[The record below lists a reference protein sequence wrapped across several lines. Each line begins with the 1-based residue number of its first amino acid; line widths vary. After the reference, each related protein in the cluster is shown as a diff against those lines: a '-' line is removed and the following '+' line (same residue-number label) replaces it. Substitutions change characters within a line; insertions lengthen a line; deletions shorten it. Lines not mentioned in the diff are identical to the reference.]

1 MPNRYPADI
10 YALVVAELICEHF
23 EGQTSLYPEQ
33 IDIASAQTVGV
44 EPFELV
50 NHLTEKLKSS
60 GQLVATLS
68 KMDQTAVIEMMI
80 NDTRLIINDEY
91 EFQRVRSAVAEEV
104 LVRIDGWRNQY
115 RKTARNFVVRFT
127 SVNISG
133 ENIECETTIKAQST
147 YDAAFL
153 VGQGFADENCLIT
166 EIKEVE
172 ERH

>member
-23 EGQTSLYPEQ
+23 EGRTSLYPEQ
-33 IDIASAQTVGV
+33 IDISSARTIGV
-44 EPFELV
+44 EPYELV

-60 GQLVATLS
+60 GAIVTTLC
-68 KMDQTAVIEMMI
+68 KMDQLAVIEMMI
-80 NDTRLIINDEY
+80 NDTRLIINEDY
-91 EFQRVRSAVAEEV
+91 EFQRVRTAVAEEV
-104 LVRIDGWRNQY
+104 LKRVDGWRNQY
-115 RKTARNFVVRFT
+115 RKTEKNFVVRFT

-133 ENIECETTIKAQST
+133 ETIECETTIRAQST

>member
-33 IDIASAQTVGV
+33 IDISSARTIGV
-44 EPFELV
+44 EPYELV

-60 GQLVATLS
+60 GAIVTTLC
-68 KMDQTAVIEMMI
+68 KMDQLAVIEMMI
-80 NDTRLIINDEY
+80 NDTRLIINEEY
-91 EFQRVRSAVAEEV
+91 EFQRVRTAVAEEV
-104 LVRIDGWRNQY
+104 LKRVDGWRTQY
-115 RKTARNFVVRFT
+115 RKTEKNFVVRFT

-133 ENIECETTIKAQST
+133 ETIECETTIRAQST

-153 VGQGFADENCLIT
+153 VGQGFADDNCLIT